1 MGIKAESTVSG
12 SWVRTI
18 LIGRNPGLT
27 LVRIV
32 VLVITCFIVSKFV
45 LRPVRI
51 EGISMYPTYK
61 DRHVNFINRVAYWS
75 HEPQRGDVVGIRPG
89 PGESIMYLKRIVG
102 LPGEE
107 IGFHNGHVVVNG
119 QLLPEPYL
127 VERSDWEIPA
137 VKDGPDEYFVVGDN
151 RSMNKADHVFG
162 RTRRARIVGRILL

>member
-1 MGIKAESTVSG
+1 MDRKAEPAEPTP
-12 SWVRTI
+12 WVRTV
-18 LIGRNPGLT
+18 LIGRNPGFT

-32 VLVITCFIVSKFV
+32 VLVITCFVVSKFV
-45 LRPVRI
+45 LRPIRI
-51 EGISMYPTYK
+51 EGISMFPTYK
-61 DRHVNFINRVAYWS
+61 DRHINFINRLAYWS

-107 IGFHNGHVVVNG
+107 IAFHHGHVVVNG

-137 VKDGPDEYFVVGDN
+137 VKVGPDEYFVVGDN
-151 RSMNKADHVFG
+151 RSMNKADHTFG
-162 RTRRARIVGRILL
+162 RAHRERIVGRILL